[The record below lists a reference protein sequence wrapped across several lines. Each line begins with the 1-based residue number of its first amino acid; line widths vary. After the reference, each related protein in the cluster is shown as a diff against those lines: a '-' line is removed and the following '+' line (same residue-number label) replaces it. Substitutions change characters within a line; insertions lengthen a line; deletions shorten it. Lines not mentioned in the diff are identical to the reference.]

1 MDAVHG
7 ALTLQLRLIA
17 AFALAGALIAAGAA
31 VATGDSDYRARAYVI
46 RVPPANGGKA
56 GLARAREIAGPHTGV
71 QLTGRG
77 DFAITARAGSPT
89 EAMALAT
96 AAAKSIKRSLPSQP
110 GLFTRGRGA
119 HRADRGLGPA
129 GWALFGAAAGLWLGI
144 AAAIVRRGSG
154 RAPRRALPPCPPGRP
169 ATRG

>member
-1 MDAVHG
+1 MDGGHG

-31 VATGDSDYRARAYVI
+31 AATGDRDYRARAYVI
-46 RVPPANGGKA
+46 RVPPKSGGAA
-56 GLARAREIAGPHTGV
+56 GLARARDEAGPRTRV

-77 DFAITARAGSPT
+77 DFAITARAHSRT
-89 EAMALAT
+89 EAMAAAT
-96 AAAKSIKRSLPSQP
+96 AADKAIRRSLPAQP

-129 GWALFGAAAGLWLGI
+129 GWALFGAGGGLWLGV
-144 AAAIVRRGSG
+144 AAAIVRSGSG

>member
-1 MDAVHG
+1 MDAGHG

-17 AFALAGALIAAGAA
+17 AFALAGALVAGAA
-31 VATGDSDYRARAYVI
+31 AATGDRDYRARAYVI
-46 RVPPANGGKA
+46 KVPPQSGGAA
-56 GLARAREIAGPHTGV
+56 GLARARDEAGRSTRV

-77 DFAITARAGSPT
+77 DFAITARAGSPA
-89 EAMALAT
+89 EAMAVAT
-96 AAAKSIKRSLPSQP
+96 AAAKAIKRSLPSQP
-110 GLFTRGRGA
+110 GLYTRGRGA

-129 GWALFGAAAGLWLGI
+129 GWALFGAGGGLWLGI